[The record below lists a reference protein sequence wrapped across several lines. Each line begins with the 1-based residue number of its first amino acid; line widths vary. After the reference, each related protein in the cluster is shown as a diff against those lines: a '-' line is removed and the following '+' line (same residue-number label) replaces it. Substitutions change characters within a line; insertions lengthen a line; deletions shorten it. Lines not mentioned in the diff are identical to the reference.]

1 MSAVIRIGTKTK
13 AHNYANT
20 NTQSTHIQILHAFL
34 TLKKKK
40 GRIRRGKR
48 KVRDDPATKLA
59 TEESKLRMTLACKKI

>member
-34 TLKKKK
+34 TLKKK

-48 KVRDDPATKLA
+48 KVGDDPATKLA